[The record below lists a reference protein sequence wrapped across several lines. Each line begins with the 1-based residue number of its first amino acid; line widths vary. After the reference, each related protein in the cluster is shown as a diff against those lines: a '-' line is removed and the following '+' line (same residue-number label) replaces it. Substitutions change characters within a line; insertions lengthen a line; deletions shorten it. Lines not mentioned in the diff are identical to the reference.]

1 MPVHLFHNPAC
12 SKSRATLALLR
23 EKGIEP
29 AIRLYLET
37 PPDAAELQELLG
49 KLALEPAQLV
59 RRGEALFRELGLH
72 EGEPGNEQLLTAMAA
87 HPRLIERPIV
97 VAGDK
102 AAIGRPPENVLAI
115 L

>member
-1 MPVHLFHNPAC
+1 MPVYLFHNPAC

-23 EKGIEP
+23 DRGIEP
-29 AIRLYLET
+29 EIRLYLEA
-37 PPDAAELQELLG
+37 PPDRAELQSLLH
-49 KLALEPAQLV
+49 KLGMEPAQLV
-59 RRGEALFRELGLH
+59 RRGEAQYRELGLH
-72 EGEPGNEQLLTAMAA
+72 ESEPDAGQLLTAMAT

-97 VAGDK
+97 VSGER